1 MLSIDLTH
9 IFKARG
15 IDRPYT
21 FLVKA
26 GFTSHTAHSL
36 LNSSTRAFKLDHI
49 ELLCKALICEPNDLL
64 VFSPDKDQVFSADH
78 PLLKLNQVDNSQ
90 NWRQTLATVPYKQ
103 LKEIAKQINLNDQSK
118 E

>member
-49 ELLCKALICEPNDLL
+49 ELLCKVLICEPNDLL
-64 VFSPDKDQVFSADH
+64 VFALDKDQVFSADH
-78 PLLKLNQVDNSQ
+78 PLLKLKQVDTSQ
-90 NWRQTLATVPYKQ
+90 NWTQTLATMPYKK
-103 LKEIAKQINLNDQSK
+103 LKEIAKQINLTNQS
-118 E
+118 EE